1 MSASAGTPILNN
13 NGAGATTVT
22 LALTCTTNGAATFLV
37 NWDAAQTLSSVAGTQ
52 GKTYNLK
59 GTEQTLN
66 GGKARV
72 YVAENMNSG
81 AETITVTF
89 SGANVAV
96 IAGVPVN
103 GVGATSYDGIGGPTS
118 DAVSPWTS
126 ADVTP
131 TTTDSLLVSMAIN
144 DSTNASTN
152 WTAGNSFIDG
162 VEEGDGSA
170 LWPLALSTKVVASTS
185 PDHGSWTASQGT
197 NAIVWTLAFKGAAA
211 APGARSSLLLLGC
224 S

>member
-1 MSASAGTPILNN
+1 MAASAGTPILNN

-22 LALTCTTNGAATFLV
+22 LALTCTAAGAATFVV
-37 NWDAAQTLSSVAGTQ
+37 NWDAGFTLSSVGSSQ
-52 GKTYNLK
+52 GKTYTLR
-59 GTEQTLN
+59 GTEQTIN

-72 YVAENMNSG
+72 YTAENMNSG

-89 SGANVAV
+89 SGSNVAV

-103 GVGATSYDGIGGPTS
+103 GTGASSYDGIGGPTA

-131 TTTDSLLVSMAIN
+131 STTNTLLVSMAVN

-162 VEEGDGSA
+162 VEEGDGST
-170 LWPLALSTKVVASTS
+170 LWPLALSTKAVSSTS

-197 NAIVWTLAFKGAAA
+197 NAIVWTVAFKGATVAA
-211 APGARSSLLLLGC
+211 GAMNNLLLLGC